1 MVFWRICHCIALHAM
16 VNSSL
21 KNMYLYI
28 AFLIE
33 TDLDLCRPVLQK
45 VIQILIHPMPRHHQK
60 AQAPKKRP
68 KSRHLEIE
76 SFQDTKQLH
85 PLHLDLLDLV
95 VD

>member
-1 MVFWRICHCIALHAM
+1 MLFWLMYYCIAFNGKFLFK
-16 VNSSL
+16 S
-21 KNMYLYI
+21 MYLYI

-45 VIQILIHPMPRHHQK
+45 VIQILIHLMPHHHQK

>member
-1 MVFWRICHCIALHAM
+1 MSFWWTFYCIVLHAM

-21 KNMYLYI
+21 KSMYLYI

-45 VIQILIHPMPRHHQK
+45 VIQILIHLMPHHHQK

-76 SFQDTKQLH
+76 SFQDIKQLH
-85 PLHLDLLDLV
+85 LLHLDLLDLV

>member
-1 MVFWRICHCIALHAM
+1 MLFWWMYYCIACNGKFLFK
-16 VNSSL
+16 S
-21 KNMYLYI
+21 MYLYI

-45 VIQILIHPMPRHHQK
+45 VIQILIHLMPHHHQK